1 MARLAATFSVPRF
14 GSCFAAVRAAA
25 ALLIFR
31 WKLLAD
37 ARFGTTKR
45 NAPTAIPATRAS
57 RRGCLAELKVKLIE
71 SIVCALLC

>member
-1 MARLAATFSVPRF
+1 MARLAATFSVPRS

-37 ARFGTTKR
+37 ARLGTTKR
-45 NAPTAIPATRAS
+45 NAPTATPTTRAR